1 MAESSSIS
9 SQDRARILDE
19 LTGAT
24 CALVVNEPF
33 FGHFF
38 SGILKEVHDG
48 VNTLGIGPAGN
59 QVKLYI
65 NPQFWTESLRSL
77 DLRKGLLK
85 HEILH
90 LVFKHIFR
98 NQDIKRK
105 DIYNVACDLV
115 VNQYIRINQLPEDR
129 VHMGLF
135 PDLALESDR
144 EAEYYYTRLLGLHDE
159 MTGESSPSQNEDS
172 EQQDSEE
179 EGQGSPN
186 PNSSSTNES
195 WENLKNLLNGHHSWA
210 ERHEQWNEIDALPKA
225 AQEVL
230 SDAVDHAIMNS
241 IDRAKVKGW
250 GDLPGHL
257 RQYLKA
263 FEQGKRPEINWK
275 RVLRMFTES
284 STRTLLRNTVRR
296 PSKRYGT
303 TPGIKIRRRQKLL
316 LAIDTSFSV
325 TPQEM
330 DLFFNEVY
338 HIWKRGA
345 EIMVLECDTKINATF
360 PYRGLRPQEVH
371 GRGGTDLNPPLAYG
385 NESFLPDA
393 LIYFTDGFAPTP
405 QIKPRYPVLW
415 VISGSGI
422 EADTDVFRAL
432 PGQKVRLPAI
442 QNEG

>member
-1 MAESSSIS
+1 MAEPTPIS
-9 SQDRARILDE
+9 SQAKARILDE

-38 SGILKEVHDG
+38 SGILKEVHQG

-65 NPQFWTESLRSL
+65 NPQFWTEELRSL

-129 VHMGLF
+129 VHLGLF

-144 EAEYYYTRLLGLHDE
+144 EAEYYYGRLLGLHDA
-159 MTGESSPSQNEDS
+159 MTDESSSPSEGSEAEDS
-172 EQQDSEE
+172 EGGTGTGEQ
-179 EGQGSPN
+179 P
-186 PNSSSTNES
+186 PATNES

-210 ERHEQWNEIDALPKA
+210 DRHELWNEIDALPKA

-263 FEQGKRPEINWK
+263 FELGKQPEINWK
-275 RVLRMFTES
+275 RVLRMFTENS
-284 STRTLLRNTVRR
+284 SRTMLRNTVRR

-316 LAIDTSFSV
+316 LAIDTSFSIS
-325 TPQEM
+325 PQEM

-345 EIMVLECDTKINATF
+345 EIMVVECDTKINSAF
-360 PYRGLRPQEVH
+360 PYRGLRPKEVN
-371 GRGGTDLNPPLAYG
+371 GRGGTDLNPPLQYG
-385 NESFLPDA
+385 NDSFIPDA

-405 QIKPRYPVLW
+405 IVKPRYPVLW

-432 PGQKVRLPAI
+432 PGQKVRLPDLKKD
-442 QNEG
+442 N